1 MSIGPAA
8 LGNVLVQRLDAV
20 LGTTMSAASANQVSG
35 ARPDAVSQPG
45 SPEKAGPSDG
55 SARDPRQ
62 GIQTGGARGDR
73 QNTVV
78 DPKTAAALALAAR
91 GLVTSSDTT
100 ASAPTT
106 LGTTARTILALLAQF
121 PEAAPPVQGRAPLW
135 SADAQGGT
143 QPGQA
148 GGAGNGQPAPA
159 QPGQPAQAGQA
170 GLQPGQ
176 PGQPAPAPAAPPSA
190 SAPLPAATPAAAPAA
205 GAAADAAT
213 ARPATHPGGQAGGAK
228 GPEGASHASLATGGP
243 SARALGQAL
252 RTALQTSGLFY
263 ESHLTDMVFG
273 RKNPVSLQNEPQARL
288 TRESAAHA
296 SSQPRGRG
304 DTANAGRSGAGADA
318 PASVGTS
325 TSSTPGAPVSGIHQ
339 DLTVLVRQQLDVLAN
354 QTLAWQGEAW
364 PGTPMEWE
372 VERDPYGADRES
384 AVPTWATRVK
394 LDLPRLGLVDARLNL
409 AGDQIVLQLIA
420 PHSAGEINDASD
432 MLRSRLLAAGLTLSN
447 LTVSVVEPRPVI
459 PTDF

>member
-20 LGTTMSAASANQVSG
+20 LGTTMSAANANQVSG

-55 SARDPRQ
+55 SARDTRQ

-106 LGTTARTILALLAQF
+106 LGMTARTILALLAQY
-121 PEAAPPVQGRAPLW
+121 PEAAPAVQGRAPLW
-135 SADAQGGT
+135 SADAQGG
-143 QPGQA
+143 QQA
-148 GGAGNGQPAPA
+148 GGAAPGGQSAAA
-159 QPGQPAQAGQA
+159 QPGQPAQAGQ
-170 GLQPGQ
+170 
-176 PGQPAPAPAAPPSA
+176 PGQPAAATTTQLPASATLPTGAQGAAASSTASADAASA
-190 SAPLPAATPAAAPAA
+190 SAKP
-205 GAAADAAT
+205 GAAH
-213 ARPATHPGGQAGGAK
+213 PAGQAGGAK
-228 GPEGASHASLATGGP
+228 GAEAAAHASLAAGGP

-252 RTALQTSGLFY
+252 RNALQTSGLFY

-273 RKNPVSLQNEPQARL
+273 RKNPATLESEPQARMSRD
-288 TRESAAHA
+288 TAAHA
-296 SSQPRGRG
+296 STQARSRGE
-304 DTANAGRSGAGADA
+304 AAGASRSGAGADA
-318 PASVGTS
+318 PSPPGTS
-325 TSSTPGAPVSGIHQ
+325 SSPSTPGAPISGIHQ

-354 QTLAWQGEAW
+354 QTLNWQGEAW

-372 VERDPYGADRES
+372 VERDPYGEDRES

-420 PHSAGEINDASD
+420 PHSATEINESSD

-447 LTVSVVEPRPVI
+447 LTVNVVEPRLVI
-459 PTDF
+459 PNDF

>member
-20 LGTTMSAASANQVSG
+20 LGTTMSAANANQVSG

-45 SPEKAGPSDG
+45 SAEKAGPSDG
-55 SARDPRQ
+55 STRDTRQ

-106 LGTTARTILALLAQF
+106 LGTTARTILALLAQY
-121 PEAAPPVQGRAPLW
+121 PEAAPAVQGRAPLW
-135 SADAQGGT
+135 SADAQGGQ
-143 QPGQA
+143 QPGA
-148 GGAGNGQPAPA
+148 APANGQPAAP
-159 QPGQPAQAGQA
+159 QSGQPAQAGQ
-170 GLQPGQ
+170 
-176 PGQPAPAPAAPPSA
+176 PGQPAPTTAQLPA
-190 SAPLPAATPAAAPAA
+190 SATLPAAAPSAAPTA
-205 GAAADAAT
+205 GAAADAAN
-213 ARPATHPGGQAGGAK
+213 AKPAAHPAGQTGGAK
-228 GPEGASHASLATGGP
+228 GADAASHASHASLAAGGP

-252 RTALQTSGLFY
+252 RNALQTSGLFY

-273 RKNPVSLQNEPQARL
+273 RKNPATLQNEPQARM
-288 TRESAAHA
+288 TRDTAAHA
-296 SSQPRGRG
+296 SSQSRSRGE
-304 DTANAGRSGAGADA
+304 AASAGRSGAGADA
-318 PASVGTS
+318 SAPSGSSPA
-325 TSSTPGAPVSGIHQ
+325 SSTPGAPINGIHQ

-354 QTLAWQGEAW
+354 QTLSWQGEAW

-420 PHSAGEINDASD
+420 PHSAAEINDSSD

-447 LTVSVVEPRPVI
+447 LTVNVVEPRPVI
-459 PTDF
+459 PNDF

>member
-20 LGTTMSAASANQVSG
+20 LGTTMSAANANQVSG

-45 SPEKAGPSDG
+45 SLEKAGQSDG

-91 GLVTSSDTT
+91 GLVTSNDTT

-106 LGTTARTILALLAQF
+106 LGTTARTILALLAQY
-121 PEAAPPVQGRAPLW
+121 PESAPPVQGRAPLW
-135 SADAQGGT
+135 NADAQGGSQAGQPGGAAGGQPAAPQAG

-148 GGAGNGQPAPA
+148 GQPAASAAPLPPNPA
-159 QPGQPAQAGQA
+159 TLPGAVSAGAAATPAG
-170 GLQPGQ
+170 
-176 PGQPAPAPAAPPSA
+176 APAPADAK
-190 SAPLPAATPAAAPAA
+190 PAAHPASQPA
-205 GAAADAAT
+205 
-213 ARPATHPGGQAGGAK
+213 GAK
-228 GPEGASHASLATGGP
+228 GPEAAAHASLAAGGP

-252 RTALQTSGLFY
+252 RAALQTSGLFY

-273 RKNPVSLQNEPQARL
+273 RTNPSTLQNEPQARL
-288 TRESAAHA
+288 TRDTAAQA
-296 SSQPRGRG
+296 GNPARGRG
-304 DTANAGRSGAGADA
+304 EAASAGRSGAGADG
-318 PASVGTS
+318 PTSSGSS
-325 TSSTPGAPVSGIHQ
+325 TSSTPGAPISGIHQ

-354 QTLAWQGEAW
+354 QTLNWQGEAW

-384 AVPTWATRVK
+384 AGPTWATRLK

-420 PHSAGEINDASD
+420 PHSAAEINDSSD
-432 MLRSRLLAAGLTLSN
+432 LLRSRLLAAGLTLSN
-447 LTVSVVEPRPVI
+447 LSVSVVEPRPDI

>member
-20 LGTTMSAASANQVSG
+20 LGTTMSAANANQISG
-35 ARPDAVSQPG
+35 ARADAVSQPG
-45 SPEKAGPSDG
+45 SPERPGPSDG
-55 SARDPRQ
+55 STRDSQQ

-78 DPKTAAALALAAR
+78 DPKVAAALALAAR

-135 SADAQGGT
+135 NADSSGT
-143 QPGQA
+143 QPGGAASGQA
-148 GGAGNGQPAPA
+148 AAGQPGPT
-159 QPGQPAQAGQA
+159 G
-170 GLQPGQ
+170 QPGQ
-176 PGQPAPAPAAPPSA
+176 PGQPGQAALPGQPA
-190 SAPLPAATPAAAPAA
+190 SAQPAGTPPPALPTATA
-205 GAAADAAT
+205 GAADTAA
-213 ARPATHPGGQAGGAK
+213 AKPAAHAAGLANGAHGAK
-228 GPEGASHASLATGGP
+228 GPDAASHAALAAGGP

-252 RTALQTSGLFY
+252 RVALQTSGLFY

-273 RKNPVSLQNEPQARL
+273 RTNPSTLQNEPQAHL
-288 TRESAAHA
+288 AKDA
-296 SSQPRGRG
+296 SQANTQNRGRAESSG
-304 DTANAGRSGAGADA
+304 ASRSGAGAGADA
-318 PASVGTS
+318 PSGPASSG
-325 TSSTPGAPVSGIHQ
+325 SSTPGAPIAGIHQ

-354 QTLAWQGEAW
+354 QTLHWQGEAW

-384 AVPTWATRVK
+384 AVPTWATRLK

-420 PHSAGEINDASD
+420 PHSATEINGSSD
-432 MLRSRLLAAGLTLSN
+432 TLRSRLLAAGLTLSN
-447 LTVSVVEPRPVI
+447 LSVSVVEPRPVI
-459 PTDF
+459 PADY

>member
-1 MSIGPAA
+1 MSVGPAA

-45 SPEKAGPSDG
+45 SLEKPGASDG
-55 SARDPRQ
+55 STRDPRQ
-62 GIQTGGARGDR
+62 GIQPGGARGDR
-73 QNTVV
+73 PNTVV

-121 PEAAPPVQGRAPLW
+121 PEAAPAVQGRAPLW
-135 SADAQGGT
+135 TAH
-143 QPGQA
+143 
-148 GGAGNGQPAPA
+148 A
-159 QPGQPAQAGQA
+159 QPGQSGGGASASPMPAAQAGQQTA
-170 GLQPGQ
+170 QATAQASQPLPGQ
-176 PGQPAPAPAAPPSA
+176 TPAPALPQQAGALAASAAAALDGDTPATGAKQDRPAGPGVNPSA
-190 SAPLPAATPAAAPAA
+190 
-205 GAAADAAT
+205 
-213 ARPATHPGGQAGGAK
+213 AK
-228 GPEGASHASLATGGP
+228 GPDAAAHAALAAGGP

-252 RTALQTSGLFY
+252 RQALQGSGLFY

-273 RKNPVSLQNEPQARL
+273 RANPEQLRNEPQAVL
-288 TRESAAHA
+288 GKNPPAQDAAPSRPRAGAAPSGRTGVDATPGGAGSA
-296 SSQPRGRG
+296 SS
-304 DTANAGRSGAGADA
+304 
-318 PASVGTS
+318 PASGTPA
-325 TSSTPGAPVSGIHQ
+325 PGMPITGIHQ

-354 QTLAWQGEAW
+354 QTLTWQGEAW

-372 VERDPYGADRES
+372 VERDPYGGDPDS
-384 AVPTWATRVK
+384 AVSTWATRLK

-420 PHSAGEINDASD
+420 PHSAAEINDSSD
-432 MLRSRLLAAGLTLSN
+432 TLRSRLLAAGLTLSN
-447 LTVSVVEPRPVI
+447 LTVSVVEPRADI
-459 PTDF
+459 PADI

>member
-20 LGTTMSAASANQVSG
+20 LGTTMSAANANQVSG

-45 SPEKAGPSDG
+45 SPEKAGQSDG

-106 LGTTARTILALLAQF
+106 LGTTARTILSLLAQY
-121 PEAAPPVQGRAPLW
+121 PESAPAVQGRAPLW
-135 SADAQGGT
+135 SADAQGG
-143 QPGQA
+143 QQA
-148 GGAGNGQPAPA
+148 GQPAGA
-159 QPGQPAQAGQA
+159 AAGQPPAGQA
-170 GLQPGQ
+170 AQAGQ
-176 PGQPAPAPAAPPSA
+176 PGQPAAPATAQPA
-190 SAPLPAATPAAAPAA
+190 STTLPAAAPSAA
-205 GAAADAAT
+205 AAAATGAADAAG
-213 ARPATHPGGQAGGAK
+213 AKPAAHPAGQAAGAK
-228 GPEGASHASLATGGP
+228 GPDAAAHASLAAGGP

-273 RKNPVSLQNEPQARL
+273 RTNPSTLQNEPQARL
-288 TRESAAHA
+288 SRDTAAHA
-296 SSQPRGRG
+296 NTQTRGRA
-304 DTANAGRSGAGADA
+304 DSASASRAGADA
-318 PASVGTS
+318 SGSSTTSGTS
-325 TSSTPGAPVSGIHQ
+325 GSSTPGAPISGIHQ

-354 QTLAWQGEAW
+354 QTLNWQGEAW

-420 PHSAGEINDASD
+420 PHSATEINDSSD

>member
-20 LGTTMSAASANQVSG
+20 LGTTMSAANANQISG

-73 QNTVV
+73 QTAVV

-106 LGTTARTILALLAQF
+106 LGTTARTILALLAQY
-121 PEAAPPVQGRAPLW
+121 PGAAPAVQGRAPLW
-135 SADAQGGT
+135 SADAQGGP
-143 QPGQA
+143 QAAGSAPG
-148 GGAGNGQPAPA
+148 GQPATA
-159 QPGQPAQAGQA
+159 QSGQPAAATPTQ
-170 GLQPGQ
+170 L
-176 PGQPAPAPAAPPSA
+176 PASTPLPTGAPPAAPS
-190 SAPLPAATPAAAPAA
+190 AAT
-205 GAAADAAT
+205 AADASAKPG
-213 ARPATHPGGQAGGAK
+213 AAHPAGLAGGAK
-228 GPEGASHASLATGGP
+228 GAEATSHASLAAGGP

-252 RTALQTSGLFY
+252 RNALQTSGLFY

-273 RKNPVSLQNEPQARL
+273 RKNPSTLENEPQARMSRD
-288 TRESAAHA
+288 TAAHA
-296 SSQPRGRG
+296 NTQARSRGE
-304 DTANAGRSGAGADA
+304 AAGASRSGASAEA
-318 PASVGTS
+318 PSASGTS
-325 TSSTPGAPVSGIHQ
+325 TSTSTPGAPVSGIHQ

-354 QTLAWQGEAW
+354 QTLNWQGEAW

-372 VERDPYGADRES
+372 VERDPYGEDRES

-420 PHSAGEINDASD
+420 PHSAAEINDSSD

-447 LTVSVVEPRPVI
+447 LTVNVVEPRPVI